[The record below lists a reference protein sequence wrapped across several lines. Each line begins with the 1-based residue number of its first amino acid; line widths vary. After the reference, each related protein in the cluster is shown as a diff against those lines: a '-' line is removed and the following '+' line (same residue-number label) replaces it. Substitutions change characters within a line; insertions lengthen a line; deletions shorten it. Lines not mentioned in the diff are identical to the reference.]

1 MGGCVEE
8 GDIPGT
14 PNTLPHNIL
23 SELYHQLG
31 LLALFLKICMVLD
44 MF

>member
-1 MGGCVEE
+1 MEE

-23 SELYHQLG
+23 SELYVSSTRAVGFVSKNMHG
-31 LLALFLKICMVLD
+31 AG
-44 MF
+44 